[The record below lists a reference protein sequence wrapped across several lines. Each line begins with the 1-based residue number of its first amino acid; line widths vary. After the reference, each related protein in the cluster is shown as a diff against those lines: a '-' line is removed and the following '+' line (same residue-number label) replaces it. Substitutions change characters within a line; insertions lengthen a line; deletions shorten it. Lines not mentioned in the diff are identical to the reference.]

1 MQNQPPDP
9 PQAATENIAVVA
21 RLEQD
26 FLQQRTWSE
35 RLADRIAA
43 FVGSMP
49 FVGLHLLWFALW
61 ITVNTNHVPVIR
73 AFDPFPFILLSLM
86 VSCEGVLLS
95 TFVLMKQNR
104 MSRAAD
110 ARAHLNLQIDML
122 AEKEITK
129 ILQLQQMMCER
140 MEIRADDEAKELSR
154 ETAVDRLAEHLS
166 RQLPAEE

>member
-1 MQNQPPDP
+1 
-9 PQAATENIAVVA
+9 
-21 RLEQD
+21 
-26 FLQQRTWSE
+26 
-35 RLADRIAA
+35 
-43 FVGSMP
+43 
-49 FVGLHLLWFALW
+49 
-61 ITVNTNHVPVIR
+61 
-73 AFDPFPFILLSLM
+73 M